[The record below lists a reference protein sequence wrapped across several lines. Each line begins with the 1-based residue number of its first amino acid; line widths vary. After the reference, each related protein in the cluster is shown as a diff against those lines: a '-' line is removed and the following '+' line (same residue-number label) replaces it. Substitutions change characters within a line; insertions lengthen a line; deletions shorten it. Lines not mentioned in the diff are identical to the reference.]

1 MFVAKTTTAITK
13 ESANMFDI
21 RDNDGTLKGGSLKQD
36 EKENVGLLDKSSLF
50 SIIKKWIIR

>member
-13 ESANMFDI
+13 ASANMFDI
-21 RDNDGTLKGGSLKQD
+21 RDKDGTLRGGSLERDKK
-36 EKENVGLLDKSSLF
+36 EKVGLLDKPSLF

>member
-21 RDNDGTLKGGSLKQD
+21 RDNDGTLKGGSLKWD

-50 SIIKKWIIR
+50 SIIKK

>member
-1 MFVAKTTTAITK
+1 
-13 ESANMFDI
+13 MFDI